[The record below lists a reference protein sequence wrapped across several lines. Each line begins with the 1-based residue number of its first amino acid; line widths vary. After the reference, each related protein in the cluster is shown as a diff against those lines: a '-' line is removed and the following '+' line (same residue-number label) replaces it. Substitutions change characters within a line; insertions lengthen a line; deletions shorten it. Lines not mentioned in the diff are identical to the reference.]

1 MATENKGVMV
11 YLPSELEKVI
21 EQYCT
26 ENNITRKNKDG
37 VVFPSLGTG
46 IVQYLKSQLLGIEA
60 NSRIL
65 PSTAIT
71 RAEVL
76 DLLRENITSTLPSE
90 ILSRSEVSGIIQ
102 EYFASNIPSDTPT
115 LDTIEAEIERA
126 LQPIQ
131 AEVTELKQALSDLVV
146 NKLQMKAE
154 NPVADAGNIS
164 RQRQQPEEEPDWVN
178 ENNRRYYRSLVGD
191 SELLTKVSDAID
203 RHSNSNEDL
212 AQTLLGLGFHKQD
225 GTALGASPLGRIKSL
240 LQHLKMPATT

>member
-11 YLPSELEKVI
+11 YLPSELEKAI
-21 EQYCT
+21 EQYCI

-71 RAEVL
+71 RSEVI
-76 DLLRENITSTLPSE
+76 DLLKENITSILPVE
-90 ILSRSEVSGIIQ
+90 ILSRSEMSSIIQ
-102 EYFASNIPSDTPT
+102 EYFASDVPSNSPSI
-115 LDTIEAEIERA
+115 DTIGTEIERA

-131 AEVTELKQALSDLVV
+131 AEVTELKQVLSDLVA
-146 NKLQMKAE
+146 NQLQMNAE
-154 NPVADAGNIS
+154 NPVAAARSIAS
-164 RQRQQPEEEPDWVN
+164 KRQQPDEEPDWVN
-178 ENNRRYYRSLVGD
+178 ENNRRYYRSLVSD
-191 SELLTKVSDAID
+191 SELLAKVSDAIEQHPD
-203 RHSNSNEDL
+203 SNEEL
-212 AQTLLGLGFHKQD
+212 AQTFIGLGFHKQD

-240 LQHLKMPATT
+240 VKHLKMPTTI